1 MPVRQTEGGQ
11 GSPGKR
17 YLCEVY
23 STLAVI
29 GMVRLLMDP
38 SLGCQVCR
46 STLVWTSGVVCRNSL
61 FITYTLLEDNFLVR
75 LANIGALSREQA

>member
-38 SLGCQVCR
+38 SLGCQVLSFHIGVDERCR
-46 STLVWTSGVVCRNSL
+46 L
-61 FITYTLLEDNFLVR
+61 
-75 LANIGALSREQA
+75 